1 MRNIV
6 RIFIVILAVAC
17 CSNIA
22 NACTIFTIC
31 HGDVVLF
38 GNNEDYTNPKTHYWV
53 IPAEEG
59 KYGGVYFGFD
69 DFIPQ
74 GGVNEKG
81 LSYDINA
88 LPKAP
93 FNLHPDLPKPDDWIV
108 RVIMKKFGTV
118 EEAIRMAKS
127 YNWGDSLKWQI
138 HLADAGGDAVVIS
151 AGPDGELAFSRK
163 PAGDAYLVSTNF
175 NLANRKNTY
184 SYPCQRYNTATRM
197 LDALDSSQKPTVD
210 YCRSIL
216 DAVHVEGPSS
226 NTLYSNVIDLKNG
239 VIYLYHWHQWDE
251 VVTLDIAEQLAKGS
265 RRGRI
270 SDLFSSET
278 TKKAS
283 DEYQRYK
290 KEAKKKKPWWKFW

>member
-1 MRNIV
+1 MFV
-6 RIFIVILAVAC
+6 FVLVAAFS
-17 CSNIA
+17 SNIA
-22 NACTIFTIC
+22 NACTIFTVC

-59 KYGGVYFGFD
+59 RYGGVYFGFD

-108 RVIMKKFGTV
+108 RVIMKKCGTV

-151 AGPDGELAFSRK
+151 GGPDGELAFSRK
-163 PAGDAYLVSTNF
+163 PKGNSYLVSTNF
-175 NLANRKNTY
+175 NLAHRKNAY
-184 SYPCQRYNTATRM
+184 DYPCSRYDTAVRM
-197 LDALDSSQKPTVD
+197 LDDIGSSRKLTVD
-210 YCRSIL
+210 YSRSIL
-216 DAVHVEGPSS
+216 DAAHVEGASI

-239 VIYLYHWHQWDE
+239 VIHLYHLHQWDE
-251 VVTLDIAEQLAKGS
+251 VVTLDIAKQMAKGS

-270 SDLFSSET
+270 RDLFSSET
-278 TKKAS
+278 TEKAS
-283 DEYQRYK
+283 DEYQRYCK
-290 KEAKKKKPWWKFW
+290 KKKVGKKKPWWKFW